1 MSSEIDG
8 SIALVTGAA
17 GGIGRCISAR
27 LAAAGV
33 ALAVV
38 DLDGGAAEA
47 VLAELGAKGVALA
60 ADVSVPEEVTA
71 AAAQAEERLGPV
83 DILVNNAGISGV
95 GPPKPAVD
103 TPLEEWDKT
112 LAVNVTAPFLFSRAV
127 LPGMIERGRGRI
139 VNVASMAGIL
149 CLPGRVSYAAS
160 KAALI
165 SLTKTLA
172 VEAGASGVRINAVC
186 PGWVDT
192 AFIAARLAQP
202 ELRAQAEAMVPVGR
216 VATPDEVADVVAFL
230 LSPASRYM
238 TGAAVAVDGG
248 MSLL

>member
-1 MSSEIDG
+1 VSDIDG

-33 ALAVV
+33 ALALV
-38 DLDGGAAEA
+38 DLDGDGAEQL
-47 VLAELGAKGVALA
+47 LAELGAKGVAIA
-60 ADVSVPEEVTA
+60 ADVSAPEDVRAAVTE
-71 AAAQAEERLGPV
+71 AETRLGPL

-95 GPPKPAVD
+95 GPPKPTVD
-103 TPLEEWDKT
+103 TPLEEWEKT
-112 LAVNVTAPFLFSRAV
+112 LAINVTAPFLFCQAV
-127 LPGMIERGRGRI
+127 LPGMMERGRGRI
-139 VNVASMAGIL
+139 VNIASMAGIL

-165 SLTKTLA
+165 SLTKTVA
-172 VEAGASGVRINAVC
+172 VECGASGVLVNAIC

-192 AFIAARLAQP
+192 PFIAARMAVP
-202 ELRAQAEAMVPVGR
+202 SLRTQAEAMVPIGR
-216 VATPDEVADVVAFL
+216 VASPDEIADVAVFL